1 MSSPHPPPNTEAS
14 HDPKWGT
21 PLCSVDE
28 VITQEELER
37 RPRRA
42 PDHATENAALV
53 ALIKHLAESPKT
65 LLQKLT
71 ETALTLC
78 RAESAGISI
87 EEVHEGQEIFR
98 WRAVSGR
105 LSPFLNGT
113 MPRRFSPCGTT
124 VDRRAPQIMQE
135 GVRYYPYMETLQVPL
150 QEVLLVPFYRE
161 EKPVG
166 TLWIVSHEKTG
177 VFDAEDARIMGSL
190 CQFASAAVEVLDTL
204 QTEER
209 TRHELAEV
217 KTKLES
223 ALEAG
228 AIATWSWDVHSNR
241 VHVDPYC
248 AALFAVSDE
257 DAHGGPVEHYVSAMH
272 PDDRDRV
279 AAQIQASILHDE
291 PYDTEYR
298 VRSRD
303 GERWVLARGKILR
316 DEQGRS
322 SQFAGVLADITARK
336 EQEMR
341 HDRHEQEL
349 REKEREI
356 REALRQAR
364 DQALAASRAKDEFL
378 AALSHELRTPLNPV
392 LLLASD
398 AASNPAYSAVVRADF
413 DTVRKNVELEARL
426 IDDLLDVTRI
436 ASGKLKLD
444 TALCDLH
451 AVLRD
456 AVAKVQADADEKNI
470 SLQWGL
476 DALQPRVSGDAV
488 RLQQVFWN
496 VLKNAVKF
504 TPVGGIIRIES
515 RNISEDGQIQV
526 QIHDNG
532 IGIQPD
538 DLARIFD
545 AFAQGALQE
554 GAGMPL
560 FGGLGLGLAISQR
573 IMQMHSGR
581 IVATSGGSG
590 QGSCFSIEM
599 PVVAITQTSSA
610 EVPAA
615 SSSTHAATATSQ
627 NSSSRLNIL
636 IVEDHAPSRQVLERL
651 LIRRGHQVTPA
662 GSGHE
667 ACAHVT
673 DRDFDLVVC
682 DVGLPDTDGHTL
694 LQQLHRLRPGL
705 PAIALTGYGT
715 ESDVRK
721 SDIAGFITHLTKPVS
736 IARLE
741 AAMGGIK
748 AGPMA

>member
-1 MSSPHPPPNTEAS
+1 M
-14 HDPKWGT
+14 T
-21 PLCSVDE
+21 P
-28 VITQEELER
+28 EELDR
-37 RPRRA
+37 RPARA
-42 PDHATENAALV
+42 PDHQTESAALV
-53 ALIKHLAESPKT
+53 ALTKCLAESPGT

-71 ETALTLC
+71 ETAMTLC

-113 MPRRFSPCGTT
+113 MPRRFSPCGDT
-124 VDRRAPQIMQE
+124 VDRSCPQLMQD
-135 GVRYYPYMETLQVPL
+135 GVLYYPYMSGLQMPVR
-150 QEVLLVPFYRE
+150 EVLLVPFYRGQ
-161 EKPVG
+161 KPVG
-166 TLWIVSHEKTG
+166 TMWIVAHEETG
-177 VFDAEDARIMGSL
+177 VFEAEDARLIGSL
-190 CQFASAAVEVLDTL
+190 CQFASAAVEVLETL
-204 QTEER
+204 EAAEK
-209 TRHELAEV
+209 TRRELAEV
-217 KTKLES
+217 KSKLES

-228 AIATWSWDVHSNR
+228 AIATWSWDVNTNR

-248 AALFAVSDE
+248 AALFSVSDE
-257 DAHGGPVEHYVSAMH
+257 DANGGPVESYVAAMH

-279 AAQIQASILHDE
+279 AAQIQASIQRDE

-303 GERWVLARGKILR
+303 GERWVLARGKVLR
-316 DEQGRS
+316 DAEGRS

-341 HDRHEQEL
+341 HDQQEQQL
-349 REKEREI
+349 REREREI
-356 REALRQAR
+356 REALREAR
-364 DQALAASRAKDEFL
+364 DEALAASRAKDEFL

-398 AASNPAYSAVVRADF
+398 AASNPAYPAMVRADF

-444 TALCDLH
+444 TALCDVH

-470 SLQWGL
+470 SLRWEL
-476 DALQPRVSGDAV
+476 EATHPRVNGDAV

-504 TPVGGIIRIES
+504 TPVGGVIRMQS
-515 RNISEDGQIQV
+515 RDLGEEGQIQV

-545 AFAQGALQE
+545 AFAQGAHPS
-554 GAGMPL
+554 GGGMPL

-581 IVATSGGSG
+581 ITATSGGSA

-599 PVVAITQTSSA
+599 PIVAVTQTST
-610 EVPAA
+610 
-615 SSSTHAATATSQ
+615 STSDTEATAATPAVGKANASGM
-627 NSSSRLNIL
+627 SRLSIL

-651 LIRRGHQVTPA
+651 LVRRGHQVTPA
-662 GSGHE
+662 GCGRE
-667 ACAHVT
+667 ACEHVA

-721 SDIAGFITHLTKPVS
+721 SDVAGFITHLTKPVS

-748 AGPMA
+748 AGVGVQ